1 MADDFT
7 LVFKVPGGTPTN
19 LASMV
24 KQPIVFDDDHLADF
38 YFVRGPRLAAVGI
51 PDAGR
56 RLRPETLSDP
66 SNIRIINDAAKDI
79 LCIEYVPG
87 AGSLDD
93 GPTVNRDDVN
103 LRLPTGNT
111 LKAQIRTDADERVV
125 GVLIF
130 SASEMTGPDV
140 GNYPSFLN

>member
-7 LVFKVPGGTPTN
+7 LVFKVPGGTPTD

-24 KQPIVFDDDHLADF
+24 KQPIIFGDDHLADF

-51 PDAGR
+51 PDSGR
-56 RLRPETLSDP
+56 YLRPETVSDP
-66 SNIRIINDAAKDI
+66 SSIRIISDSARDI
-79 LCIEYVPG
+79 LAIEYVAG
-87 AGSLDD
+87 ASSSD
-93 GPTVNRDDVN
+93 GPTVNRDAVN
-103 LRLPTGNT
+103 VGLPNGSTLRANIL
-111 LKAQIRTDADERVV
+111 TDADERIV

-140 GNYPSFLN
+140 SDYPSFLN